1 MAQLKF
7 IERDKNG
14 RRIFHPSYHDLIY
27 HCCFVPNKVIHT
39 GHANIKSLF
48 FASCEMEQVARA
60 ARNDSF
66 NYVCHMIISFF
77 PDEVKDISTET
88 LDHIAQ
94 LSINYYAPRY
104 QIVYGIHNTSI
115 SHIHIIM
122 NRVSFIDGTLYLNEY
137 QDRHGFRNHVQQ
149 VLSNYNIQLCE

>member
-27 HCCFVPNKVIHT
+27 HCCFVLNKVIHT

-66 NYVCHMIISFF
+66 NYVCHMIIAFS
-77 PDEVKDISTET
+77 PDETKDNSMET

-94 LSINYYAPRY
+94 LCINYYAPRH
-104 QIVYGIHNTSI
+104 QLVYGIHNSSTP
-115 SHIHIIM
+115 HIHIIM

-149 VLSNYNIQLCE
+149 VLSTYDIQLGE